1 MGSSPPGPN
10 SQGSVPGPLLI
21 ILINDIDET
30 VKCVDIMKKFGD
42 DTKID
47 QQMKTDKDKKKMQE
61 ALGNGI

>member
-10 SQGSVPGPLLI
+10 PQGSVLGPRLFI

-47 QQMKTDKDKKKMQE
+47 QQMKTAKDKKKMQE
-61 ALGNGI
+61 NGE